1 MQERR
6 SLRLGG
12 WEKRYRR
19 DETKEHLS
27 KGGEGGWN
35 SEMRMGDVVL
45 VGYGW
50 RRGLRADFTVSYIC
64 FSATISL
71 HAQTDIY
78 RSIQILCIYSHTYI
92 LREGEERERELKKS
106 SLNCNL
112 NGKMGTISLDF
123 CVSMLKQ

>member
-12 WEKRYRR
+12 WEKLYRR

-35 SEMRMGDVVL
+35 SEMRMGDVVI

-71 HAQTDIY
+71 HAQTDLYIEIY
-78 RSIQILCIYSHTYI
+78 KYYVYIHTHTY
-92 LREGEERERELKKS
+92 
-106 SLNCNL
+106 
-112 NGKMGTISLDF
+112 
-123 CVSMLKQ
+123 